1 MGCFLYTKSIDKWK
15 SELDKLNISNK
26 EVQSVLKTSFNG
38 LDDNEKDI
46 FLDVAF
52 FYVGQDKDFVIEM
65 LDNCDFFAH
74 SGIRNL
80 LDKSLINIL
89 DNKLCMHDLLQEMG
103 WKIIWQESIK
113 DPNKRSR
120 LRLNEDIK
128 HVLTTNTVRSTF
140 INSPFFTHVY
150 AQV

>member
-1 MGCFLYTKSIDKWK
+1 MNWTNS
-15 SELDKLNISNK
+15 NISDK

-120 LRLNEDIK
+120 LRLYEDIK